1 MTFQFS
7 AATTAASAPTTS
19 FTFGSQQNQ
28 PTTSATGFTFANQA
42 APSTSGLSFG
52 NQANQPAS
60 AATGFAFGSQPNQPA
75 TSTTGFSLGGLTT
88 QPVSNATNSGFTLTN
103 AQNQP
108 TTSIPASGFT
118 FGSNQPP
125 STSTNLLQQGMNP
138 LNAAKPTSTLSI
150 GGSLTTLSLPTTAST
165 LSATGGTALNAP
177 TTITTSSLPGLG
189 TTASTGFG
197 LGTSNSLAG
206 LGNQIAG
213 TTGANLN
220 LTTNNTNVA
229 VSKPA
234 TSDPSFLV
242 MGGTGLNKQNSSG
255 TSSGSSVKD
264 VKDSYLLDEVSP
276 IVNAYTQEVKKQK
289 KFRDEINQMSLEA
302 IEKTREEISRLNQIA
317 GRLSNATQR
326 DSTVIGKLSAAT
338 QQELRNTEIIQKCID
353 GPSNYQNQETN
364 AYFMRMLQHF
374 EESMNLF
381 QGQIEEI
388 ESLLAST
395 NQNSDSTYAPDYFKD
410 MHDVMIS
417 LAVQLQDIHSVVKSQ
432 REQYIKYRRI
442 YFKEKH
448 PERIFEDKK
457 KKQRY
462 LDKPKI
468 GSNHNHTE
476 ILRSAGE
483 NPYLASRIANGK
495 AATNVGY
502 LNNVVFNMANS
513 QLAALAG
520 LGNVNNLGTTANQ
533 ANLFTNFGNN
543 FNAAGI
549 QPAGSTSANN
559 ALSFGNQQPLGNT
572 LSLGSNPVPQQNVT
586 VNSSG
591 LLFGGNVAG
600 TGIASAPFQLQ
611 NPPLGRKS
619 RKK

>member
-242 MGGTGLNKQNSSG
+242 MGGTGLHKQNSSG
-255 TSSGSSVKD
+255 TSSGR
-264 VKDSYLLDEVSP
+264 
-276 IVNAYTQEVKKQK
+276 QEVKKQK

-395 NQNSDSTYAPDYFKD
+395 NQNSDSTY
-410 MHDVMIS
+410 
-417 LAVQLQDIHSVVKSQ
+417 
-432 REQYIKYRRI
+432 E
-442 YFKEKH
+442 
-448 PERIFEDKK
+448 
-457 KKQRY
+457 RY